1 MPHSSRGSF
10 SGRRPGTVTVIEEPV
25 RRSAARKAKIVACC
39 VWVLVTLL
47 AAAVLASRWHPILAL
62 LAGAL
67 IGLAAAFITATAV
80 LIWPVARTLW
90 WWAPEIGL
98 AVALTTGWIWLADHA
113 TLPARI
119 AVTTAIIAVPAA
131 IPPARRVV
139 IAACWCLITRR
150 RLRTCF
156 AQFIITNRLGTLP
169 HILLARPT
177 PAGERIW
184 LWLRPGIAL
193 DDIQARADLIAVACW
208 ASTAVA
214 EAASTTNA
222 ALVRIDVKRRD
233 TLTGKVAS
241 PLLGHVIPALT
252 GNTPDPAAAPAAL
265 DLPDVTASQ
274 VQPPVTRPA
283 RADKKTA
290 PADDPVVLSAAGDD
304 ITDWL

>member
-1 MPHSSRGSF
+1 MPKSNRGTAF
-10 SGRRPGTVTVIEEPV
+10 GRRPGTVTVIEEPV
-25 RRSAARKAKIVACC
+25 RRSAARKAKIVAIV
-39 VWVLVTLL
+39 VWVITTLL

-62 LAGAL
+62 LAGTL
-67 IGLAAAFITATAV
+67 IGLAAAFTAAVAV
-80 LIWPVARTLW
+80 LIWPVVRTLW

-98 AVALTTGWIWLADHA
+98 AFAGTTGWIWLADHT
-113 TLPARI
+113 TLPVRI
-119 AVTTAIIAVPAA
+119 AVTAAIIAVPAV
-131 IPPARRVV
+131 IPQARRLLMTS
-139 IAACWCLITRR
+139 CWCLITRH

-193 DDIQARADLIAVACW
+193 EDIQDRADLIAVACW

-214 EAASTTNA
+214 EAASTANSA
-222 ALVRIDVKRRD
+222 MVRIDIKRRD
-233 TLTGKVAS
+233 TLTGKIAS

-252 GNTPDPAAAPAAL
+252 GNTPDTTAVPAAL
-265 DLPDVTASQ
+265 DLPDVTAGQ
-274 VQPPVTRPA
+274 VQPPITRPA
-283 RADKKTA
+283 RAEKKTA
-290 PADDPVVLSAAGDD
+290 PADDPVVISAAGDD